1 MSGQNNFM
9 RDDREFAFTSETWF
23 VPRLITTED
32 EGSVVAKCDVDGNV
46 LGVYLPTILLRQ
58 FGGDLFL

>member
-1 MSGQNNFM
+1 M